1 MKTAC
6 FATSAILLIKNAAS
20 GINGQSL
27 ARQKVMERYKTKC
40 DTDPKYSSMTHTE
53 CYGKLSSEIEAD
65 VKSTTAG
72 INKVNDI
79 IDKKVKGASKTEGVF
94 ENSVI
99 DQPALVDDLKKSI
112 DAEWK
117 TEVNGEEVKTADL
130 TTTEQVRS
138 VLLVQELKRAGAGP
152 EAVASAENE
161 MKSALNNV
169 AYLNK
174 QKKQTLDA
182 SNALGVDPSRV
193 SSIET
198 RNPRVQIWP
207 GTFYKDIKM
216 GLKGTGL
223 PLIEDNVA
231 VHLFQYSGKNYLA
244 VLIGGADKQIS
255 DSYYLDNGNWVKTK
269 EPDTLR

>member
-79 IDKKVKGASKTEGVF
+79 IDEKVKGAPKTEGVF

-112 DAEWK
+112 NAEWK
-117 TEVNGEEVKTADL
+117 TEVNGEEVKT
-130 TTTEQVRS
+130 
-138 VLLVQELKRAGAGP
+138 
-152 EAVASAENE
+152 
-161 MKSALNNV
+161 
-169 AYLNK
+169 
-174 QKKQTLDA
+174 
-182 SNALGVDPSRV
+182 
-193 SSIET
+193 
-198 RNPRVQIWP
+198 
-207 GTFYKDIKM
+207 
-216 GLKGTGL
+216 
-223 PLIEDNVA
+223 A

-269 EPDTLR
+269 EPDTLRDFG